1 MFGHPVFAK
10 SIFILIGLTAANGVK
25 AGSQAAV
32 PNSQNPAAQAPTA
45 ASQADPM
52 GLHCALKQYIPWVRA
67 QGRPLDPDRKAKK
80 LQEIDKACGTSLHLS
95 NIITAYDSPI
105 DTATPV
111 LSSRGAALAA
121 VTPDE
126 KSIGKPSTSSAS
138 PPDVQIVKVDNFISG
153 GTNDIIHAE
162 TVTAATVLP
171 EGGFLALT
179 SIRGGGSFAYK
190 ISRAGA
196 VLWRRDLPLG
206 TVANA
211 AGLSADGSYWVAGN
225 LSKTIDQKIVYGV
238 MDFSE
243 RIGTDG
249 AISLPVVLSA
259 TNKGHY
265 FHCAAKSGENYI
277 QTDLTSSRDE
287 DLHLE
292 TQRISLTDGAGK
304 LLWELYL
311 SADQG
316 RRIVADTSTFSN
328 PNGQLF
334 DCAGIFVG
342 KNNRIFA
349 ATRVVVFPDFRTDE
363 EVFEEVTQKRAKDLR
378 SATLLV
384 ALDSNGTIVASVRHD
399 NTGAGLAVVS
409 PTGPL
414 LFETMQARTGSYD
427 LVATVGQRLSMH
439 TFNSDLKEQK
449 SPVIFGDSNFDRVGA
464 AYQTQEGGVLM
475 IGCSGDDNTRPVYL
489 RYISAGGAY
498 SPKRPSSELGLMCGG
513 VIRCS
518 EATQPGEILLL
529 LQTPQ
534 QGNRLLTLKYSQ

>member
-1 MFGHPVFAK
+1 MFSHPVFAK
-10 SIFILIGLTAANGVK
+10 SIFILIALTAANCVK
-25 AGSQAAV
+25 AGPQAAT

-45 ASQADPM
+45 ASQADSM

-67 QGRPLDPDRKAKK
+67 QGKPLDPDLKAKK
-80 LQEIDKACGTSLHLS
+80 LEEIDKACGTSLHLS
-95 NIITAYDSPI
+95 NVITAYDAPI
-105 DTATPV
+105 NTVTPV
-111 LSSRGAALAA
+111 LSSRGTALTA

-126 KSIGKPSTSSAS
+126 KSISKPNTSSAS
-138 PPDVQIVKVDNFISG
+138 APDVQIVKVDNFISG
-153 GTNDIIHAE
+153 GTNDFIHAE

-179 SIRGGGSFAYK
+179 NIRGGGSSAYK
-190 ISRAGA
+190 ISSAGA
-196 VLWRRDLPLG
+196 ILWRRELPLG
-206 TVANA
+206 AVANA

-225 LSKTIDQKIVYGV
+225 LSKIVDQKTVYGI

-243 RIGTDG
+243 RINTDG
-249 AISLPVVLSA
+249 AISPPVVLSA
-259 TNKGHY
+259 INKGHY
-265 FHCAAKSGENYI
+265 FHCAAKSGDNYI
-277 QTDLTSSRDE
+277 QTNMSSSRDE

-292 TQRISLTDGAGK
+292 TQNIALTDGAGQ
-304 LLWELYL
+304 LLWEHYL

-316 RRIVADTSTFSN
+316 RRIIADTSTFSN

-349 ATRVVVFPDFRTDE
+349 ATRVLVFPAFKTDE
-363 EVFEEVTQKRAKDLR
+363 EVFEEMTQKRAQDLR
-378 SATLLV
+378 SATLLI
-384 ALDSNGTIVASVRHD
+384 ALDSKGNIVASVRHD
-399 NTGAGLAVVS
+399 NTSAGLAVAT

-414 LFETMQARTGSYD
+414 LFETMQARAGSYD

-439 TFNSDLKEQK
+439 TFDSDLREQK
-449 SPVIFGDSNFDRVGA
+449 TPIIFGDSNFDRVVA
-464 AYQTQEGGVLM
+464 AYQTREGGVLM

-489 RYISAGGAY
+489 RYISAGGEY
-498 SPKRPSSELGLMCGG
+498 SPKRPSSDLGLMCGG
-513 VIRCS
+513 VIRFS
-518 EATQPGEILLL
+518 QTTQPGEILLL